1 MSLSFG
7 TGDITVTLTPE
18 HLKPGEG
25 PVHRTVY
32 GRFGSPRER
41 LVQAICDA
49 IGGHAVYFALKTQ
62 DNKHEVVV
70 PVVSWKMP
78 LYCGNGE
85 TTGLLAQLAELLREQ
100 ETAGHAVSVMGAS
113 RRRFTLTYKVHRSG
127 DIPLEA
133 EPDDDPAEAVVST
146 SGVRTPTTL
155 RREF

>member
-18 HLKPGEG
+18 HPKPGDLTH
-25 PVHRTVY
+25 HRTVY

-41 LVQAICDA
+41 LVQAICDV
-49 IGGHAVYFALKTQ
+49 IGGHTVYFILRTQ
-62 DNKHEVVV
+62 DNHEVVV

-78 LYCGNGE
+78 LYCGNGDSS
-85 TTGLLAQLAELLREQ
+85 GLLCHLAERLREQ
-100 ETAGHAVSVMGAS
+100 ETAGRVVSVMGAS
-113 RRRFTLTYKVHRSG
+113 RQRFNLSYKVHRSG

-133 EPDDDPAEAVVST
+133 ESDDDPAEAVVNP
-146 SGVRTPTTL
+146 SGIRVITTL

>member
-18 HLKPGEG
+18 HPKPGDL
-25 PVHRTVY
+25 VHHRTVY
-32 GRFGSPRER
+32 GRFGSSRER

-62 DNKHEVVV
+62 NNHEVVV

-85 TTGLLAQLAELLREQ
+85 SAGLLAQLAELLREQ
-100 ETAGHAVSVMGAS
+100 ETAGRAVSVMGAS
-113 RRRFTLTYKVHRSG
+113 RRRFALTYRVHRSG

-133 EPDDDPAEAVVST
+133 EPDNDPAEAVVNT